1 LGVVNWQYTMSTPP
15 AGIERMPDDLDKP
28 LLDDRSY
35 RVIKLSNRLE
45 ALLIHDNVTDKAS
58 AAMDI
63 AFNNDNTIRPLPTVS
78 ELVRVSLVQLRL

>member
-1 LGVVNWQYTMSTPP
+1 MSTPP
-15 AGIERMPDDLDKP
+15 TSVERMPDRLDKS

-35 RVIKLSNRLE
+35 RVIKLPNQLE

-63 AFNNDNTIRPLPTVS
+63 AFNSDNTIRPLPTAS
-78 ELVRVSLVQLRL
+78 ELVHVSLVQLRL